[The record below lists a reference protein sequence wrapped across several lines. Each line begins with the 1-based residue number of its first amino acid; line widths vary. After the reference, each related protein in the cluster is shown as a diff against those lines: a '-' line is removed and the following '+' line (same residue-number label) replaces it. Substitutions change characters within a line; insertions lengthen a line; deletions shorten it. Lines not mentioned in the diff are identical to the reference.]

1 MLYEKLQELAKK
13 ANKSMNQIERELG
26 YPRNTISSYKRQN
39 PSTKRLN
46 ELAEYFDVSTDYL
59 LGREEEPKSKE
70 DLTEEESELIAAFRM
85 EREDMTEEEQIEF
98 NKSLKDMMKVAKEL
112 LNDKSNWK
120 S

>member
-1 MLYEKLQELAKK
+1 M
-13 ANKSMNQIERELG
+13 
-26 YPRNTISSYKRQN
+26 
-39 PSTKRLN
+39 
-46 ELAEYFDVSTDYL
+46 ELAEYFDVSVDYL
-59 LGREEEPKSKE
+59 LGREESPKVKE
-70 DLTEEESELIAAFRM
+70 DLTKEESELIAAFRM